1 MGKRNRHL
9 GIVTVGR
16 GRAGV
21 QLGAASGF
29 PLAPV
34 VGVVKVAAVID
45 NFDADGESTR
55 RRTQRSFPR
64 HSTKRA
70 FGVVSPLK
78 AVSYSWSGR
87 TLKIARVESS
97 LLLIRFW
104 VSPSSRSNVSGFM
117 PCGSP
122 SSLGLEVVLLRGGP
136 ALDTRNRISTLP
148 DSENQDRLRCATPLP
163 SCCNNDV
170 ARTVRRSLAREL
182 DAVSS
187 SAQRWRALGAD
198 STVLA
203 GGAVT

>member
-1 MGKRNRHL
+1 LVKRNRHL

-16 GRAGV
+16 GRASV

-29 PLAPV
+29 LLAPP
-34 VGVVKVAAVID
+34 VGVVKVAAVLG
-45 NFDADGESTR
+45 NFGADGESTR

-87 TLKIARVESS
+87 TLEIARVESS

-122 SSLGLEVVLLRGGP
+122 SSLGFEVVLLRGGP

-148 DSENQDRLRCATPLP
+148 
-163 SCCNNDV
+163 
-170 ARTVRRSLAREL
+170 TVRTKIACGAPHLYLRVATMTLRVLRDVLWLENL
-182 DAVSS
+182 T
-187 SAQRWRALGAD
+187 QYLRRHKRWRALGAD
-198 STVLA
+198 RTVLA

>member
-87 TLKIARVESS
+87 TLEIARVESS

-104 VSPSSRSNVSGFM
+104 VSPSSRSNVSG
-117 PCGSP
+117 CYALRVAVQ
-122 SSLGLEVVLLRGGP
+122 LGARARVVAGRPG
-136 ALDTRNRISTLP
+136 ARYQK
-148 DSENQDRLRCATPLP
+148 QDQYGTQQREP
-163 SCCNNDV
+163 
-170 ARTVRRSLAREL
+170 RSLAVRHTPAFVL
-182 DAVSS
+182 Q
-187 SAQRWRALGAD
+187 QRRCAYCETFF
-198 STVLA
+198 S
-203 GGAVT
+203 